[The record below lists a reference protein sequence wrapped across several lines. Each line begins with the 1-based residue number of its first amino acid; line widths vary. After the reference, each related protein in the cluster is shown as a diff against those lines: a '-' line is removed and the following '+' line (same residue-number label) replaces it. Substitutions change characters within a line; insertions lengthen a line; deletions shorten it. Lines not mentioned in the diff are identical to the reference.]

1 MRRMRDFDGL
11 FEKIKELRLWDDAVL
26 YMLVQL

>member
-1 MRRMRDFDGL
+1 MRRMSDFDGL
-11 FEKIKELRLWDDAVL
+11 FEKIMELRLWDDAVL